1 MYLVNAVILR
11 VKDLKI
17 ATHTA
22 SRLQVANTEPV
33 DIDLEHL

>member
-1 MYLVNAVILR
+1 MYLANTVILR
-11 VKDLKI
+11 VEDLKI
-17 ATHTA
+17 ATHTV